1 MRQTRGL
8 EPAQEPMIDI
18 TPYRARRAAVIERM
32 GSGLAV
38 LPTAPER
45 LRNRD
50 TDYPYRFDSYFY
62 YLTGFP
68 EPEAVLVLVA
78 GDAPKSILFCREKH
92 PERELWE
99 GFRYGP
105 EAAREAFGFDA
116 AHPIAKLDEELP
128 RLVANQGRLY
138 YTAGMD
144 PAWDARILRWL
155 NEVRALA
162 RTGVAAPA
170 EIHDLR
176 AILDGMRLVKDE
188 HELGVMRRAAAI
200 STGAHVRAMRAARPG
215 MMEYEIEAD
224 LLHEFRRHGAQYPA
238 YWPIV
243 AGGPNACVLHYRNND
258 RRLDDGDLLLV
269 DAGCELDGYASDI
282 TRTFPVNGKY
292 SGPQKAIY
300 ELVLAAQTAAIAAVR
315 PGAPWNAPHDAAVNV
330 LAQGFVDLG
339 LCRGTLEEVLE
350 KEDYKRFYMH
360 RTGHW
365 LGLDVH
371 DAGDYKE
378 QGQWK
383 PLAPGMTLT
392 VEPGCYVR
400 PGEGVPERF
409 WNIGVRIEDD
419 ALVTATGCEIL
430 TRAAPKRI
438 DEIEALMRD
447 ARVPSSKGAAMR
459 GEAGDSPRRGAA
471 TRSSTRILPR
481 KRGR

>member
-1 MRQTRGL
+1 L
-8 EPAQEPMIDI
+8 IDASPPMTDT

-32 GSGLAV
+32 GAGLAI

-50 TDYPYRFDSYFY
+50 SDYLYRFDSYFY

-78 GDAPKSILFCREKH
+78 GDEPKSILFCREKH

-105 EAAREAFGFDA
+105 EAAGEAFGFDA

-128 RLVANQGRLY
+128 RLIANQPRLHY
-138 YTAGMD
+138 AAGMD

-155 NEVRALA
+155 NEVRAA
-162 RTGVAAPA
+162 VRTGVTAPA

-176 AILDGMRLVKDE
+176 AILDAMRLVKDE
-188 HELGVMRRAAAI
+188 HELAVMRRAAAI
-200 STGAHVRAMRAARPG
+200 STGAHVRAMRAVRPG
-215 MMEYEIEAD
+215 MMEYEIEAE
-224 LLHEFRRHGAQYPA
+224 LLHEFRRHGAQFPA

-243 AGGPNACVLHYRNND
+243 AGGPNACVLHYRSND
-258 RRLDDGDLLLV
+258 RPLEEGELLLI

-292 SGPQKAIY
+292 SGPQAAVY
-300 ELVLAAQTAAIAAVR
+300 ELVLAAQAAAIDAVK
-315 PGAPWNAPHDAAVNV
+315 PGAPWNAPHDAAVRV
-330 LAQGFVDLG
+330 LAQGFLDLG

-378 QGQWK
+378 RGQWK

-447 ARVPSSKGAAMR
+447 AQASRSTGAAKR
-459 GEAGDSPRRGAA
+459 SAAGDYPRQRRTKRSAA
-471 TRSSTRILPR
+471 RVLPR
-481 KRGR
+481 QRGR

>member
-1 MRQTRGL
+1 MT
-8 EPAQEPMIDI
+8 DI
-18 TPYRARRAAVIERM
+18 TPYRARRAAVLEHM
-32 GSGLAV
+32 GAGIAIP
-38 LPTAPER
+38 PTAPER
-45 LRNRD
+45 LRSRD
-50 TDYPYRFDSYFY
+50 SDYLYRFDSYFY

-78 GDAPKSILFCREKH
+78 GAEPRSILFCREKH

-99 GFRYGP
+99 GFRHGP

-128 RLVANQGRLY
+128 RLMADQPRLHY
-138 YTAGMD
+138 APGMD
-144 PAWDARILRWL
+144 PAWDARILGWL

-162 RTGVAAPA
+162 RTGVTAPA
-170 EIHDLR
+170 EIRDLR
-176 AILDGMRLVKDE
+176 VILDAMRLVKDE
-188 HELGVMRRAAAI
+188 HELAVMRRAAAI
-200 STGAHVRAMRAARPG
+200 STGAHVRAMQAVRPG
-215 MMEYEIEAD
+215 MMEYEIEAE
-224 LLHEFRRHGAQYPA
+224 LLYEFRRRGAQFPA

-258 RRLDDGDLLLV
+258 RRLADGELLLI

-282 TRTFPVNGKY
+282 TRTFPVNGKF
-292 SGPQKAIY
+292 SGPQAAIY
-300 ELVLAAQTAAIAAVR
+300 ELVLAAQAEAIAAVR
-315 PGAPWNAPHDAAVNV
+315 PGAPWNAPHDAAVKV
-330 LAQGFVDLG
+330 LARGFVDLG
-339 LCRGTLEEVLE
+339 LCQGTLEEVLE

-371 DAGDYKE
+371 DVGEYKE

-383 PLAPGMTLT
+383 PLQPGMALT

-400 PGEGVPERF
+400 PGEGVPEQF

-419 ALVTATGCEIL
+419 VVVTAAGCEIL

-438 DEIEALMRD
+438 DEIEAVMRD
-447 ARVPSSKGAAMR
+447 TRGPSSKGV
-459 GEAGDSPRRGAA
+459 A
-471 TRSSTRILPR
+471 TRSGGTAAA
-481 KRGR
+481 KRAVK